1 MILPAFLAIFFKLP
15 FMAQS
20 TDVPHHTLPQAPPQS
35 GEATLRKVG
44 ATLKLVLTRSILW
57 AYERGSWQY
66 DLIVLAILA
75 FIFLSPRTW
84 FNDRPTLQLT
94 DLRHQQGVVEMGR
107 VNKTVRYLLDARLVE
122 SLDQKPEDAIP
133 IILRQHVQKPFTVK
147 SITEVR
153 DRHQVILGYTV
164 VVEE

>member
-1 MILPAFLAIFFKLP
+1 MAQTTGIDDSVRPRPEARQPALASNKAGARIKLAI
-15 FMAQS
+15 
-20 TDVPHHTLPQAPPQS
+20 TH
-35 GEATLRKVG
+35 
-44 ATLKLVLTRSILW
+44 SIFW

-66 DLIVLAILA
+66 DVIVIAILA
-75 FIFLSPRTW
+75 FIFLSPRSW

-94 DLRHQQGVVEMGR
+94 DLRNQQGIVEMGR
-107 VNKTVRYLLDARLVE
+107 SNNNKDVRYLLDARLVD

-133 IILRQHVQKPFTVK
+133 IILRENLQRPFVVK
-147 SITEVR
+147 SIDAVR